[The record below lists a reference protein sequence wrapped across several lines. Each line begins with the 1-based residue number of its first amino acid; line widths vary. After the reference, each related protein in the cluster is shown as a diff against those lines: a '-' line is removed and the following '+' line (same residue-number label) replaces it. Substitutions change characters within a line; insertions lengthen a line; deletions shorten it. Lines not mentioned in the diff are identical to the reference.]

1 MGNEGRGHEPDQ
13 ERKACPMTFEEVY
26 DEHFNF
32 VWRSLRRLGVSEADV
47 QDAAQDVFVI
57 VYNKLAGF
65 EGRSKIST
73 WLFSICMHI
82 AKDRRRSAHERRRSP
97 EEIDFQERADPQADV
112 GAAVER
118 RQGAEWIEIILNEM
132 PDEQR
137 AAFVL
142 FELEAQTCEQIASLL
157 GIPLGTVYSRLRLAR
172 EAFKKSLARLKAKDE
187 YMLSAAKGRS

>member
-1 MGNEGRGHEPDQ
+1 
-13 ERKACPMTFEEVY
+13 MTFEEVY

-112 GAAVER
+112 GAALER